1 MGNYADLE
9 LDFVERTIR
18 LIRQYTDLIQDV
30 PFDEQLNY
38 TLTIN
43 CLLGLI
49 VMPKERVITY
59 IPKIGFDDENRL
71 EMGLVDSFIDES
83 IGNLKDLVQNLRHSI
98 AHFDIEVIS
107 DCKECLVD
115 WIEFKGSGN
124 QPGTIAKFRAAE
136 IFPFLQYYAAQL
148 SENMRNH
155 RG

>member
-1 MGNYADLE
+1 MGNYTDLE
-9 LDFVERTIR
+9 ANFIERTI
-18 LIRQYTDLIQDV
+18 LLVGQYTELIQGL

-59 IPKIGFDDENRL
+59 IPGIDFGEKNRRA
-71 EMGLVDSFIDES
+71 MGLDDSFIDGS
-83 IGNLKDLVQNLRHSI
+83 IRDLKQLVQNLRHSV

-107 DCKECLVD
+107 DCDERLID
-115 WIEFKGSGN
+115 WVEFKGSGN
-124 QPGTIAKFRAAE
+124 QPEVIAKFRATE
-136 IFPFLQYYAAQL
+136 IYPFLQFYSTQL
-148 SENMRNH
+148 LENMRNH